1 MRYCTALDS
10 YTVAEPFPWADFI
23 VARGRALV
31 QHGQGDRSAALL
43 SELRR
48 LDRLAADRQLN
59 YYRAAID
66 EALALRDGMAG

>member
-1 MRYCTALDS
+1 M
-10 YTVAEPFPWADFI
+10 
-23 VARGRALV
+23 